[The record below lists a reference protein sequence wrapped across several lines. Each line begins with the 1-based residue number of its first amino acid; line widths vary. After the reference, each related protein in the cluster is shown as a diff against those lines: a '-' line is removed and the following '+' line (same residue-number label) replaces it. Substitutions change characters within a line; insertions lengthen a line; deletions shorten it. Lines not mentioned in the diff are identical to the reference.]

1 MKRLIDKRYLVRQN
15 LVAVIGVCLSVYFSY
30 HLVAGQRSLLSLMSL
45 DNQVEEQQAA
55 LERLTNERTDLERRV
70 VMMRPGSIDR
80 DLLEERVRV
89 MLGYT
94 RENEQIIIQ

>member
-1 MKRLIDKRYLVRQN
+1 
-15 LVAVIGVCLSVYFSY
+15 
-30 HLVAGQRSLLSLMSL
+30 MSL

-55 LERLTNERTDLERRV
+55 LERLTAERADLERRV